1 MIVNS
6 VLPLRIKAQYKS
18 SILLN
23 SISVSELL
31 LIPLYFI
38 FITVS
43 PSVSS
48 LYTPSTAKP
57 TITAYPANSKGAV
70 IIFPGG
76 GYVIRADHEGTA
88 YAKWLQSIGLTA
100 FVVEYRVAPYKHPA
114 EISDAMRAV
123 KYVRY
128 YADKYGI
135 DKDKIAVMGSSA
147 GGHQRIFNWYC
158 LV

>member
-1 MIVNS
+1 MENLWNDV
-6 VLPLRIKAQYKS
+6 
-18 SILLN
+18 
-23 SISVSELL
+23 
-31 LIPLYFI
+31 IPYWNEEFI
-38 FITVS
+38 EADE
-43 PSVSS
+43 
-48 LYTPSTAKP
+48 TAARKP

-128 YADKYGI
+128 YCRQI
-135 DKDKIAVMGSSA
+135 R
-147 GGHQRIFNWYC
+147 H
-158 LV
+158 

>member
-1 MIVNS
+1 MENLWNDV
-6 VLPLRIKAQYKS
+6 
-18 SILLN
+18 
-23 SISVSELL
+23 
-31 LIPLYFI
+31 IPYWNEEFI
-38 FITVS
+38 EADE
-43 PSVSS
+43 
-48 LYTPSTAKP
+48 TAARKP

-135 DKDKIAVMGSSA
+135 DKDKIAARVEHGVLTIDIPKKEILPETK
-147 GGHQRIFNWYC
+147 GTKKIER
-158 LV
+158 